1 MEDGTPVSLL
11 YARHFRKPFSKRV
24 WKRVSNELSKT
35 KRNGGAVDRA
45 IWPQAYWALCEAPST
60 CRIDRRA
67 ARERRIVRHH
77 CRHPARTA
85 WRGNQRYNRA
95 AILPERAQGIAVQAP
110 EPTAGAV
117 RAGHQNHFPTTGR
130 ETEVGRAANRRGGI
144 HRRTRKMI
152 MKKRL
157 ILILNGKGGVGKSFF
172 AVHFVQYLKDR
183 GIAHAA
189 FDSDNENSTLKRFHP
204 EVGFIDPDH
213 LSEIDQMVEALQ
225 DHSVVVVDCRAAS
238 TRIFLNHFEDT
249 NLVSLLGSLD
259 AGLTIASPV
268 NHELDSIHQI
278 QKLVSGIK
286 GKTDFLVIRN
296 EVHGE

>member
-1 MEDGTPVSLL
+1 
-11 YARHFRKPFSKRV
+11 
-24 WKRVSNELSKT
+24 
-35 KRNGGAVDRA
+35 
-45 IWPQAYWALCEAPST
+45 
-60 CRIDRRA
+60 
-67 ARERRIVRHH
+67 
-77 CRHPARTA
+77 
-85 WRGNQRYNRA
+85 
-95 AILPERAQGIAVQAP
+95 
-110 EPTAGAV
+110 
-117 RAGHQNHFPTTGR
+117 
-130 ETEVGRAANRRGGI
+130 
-144 HRRTRKMI
+144 MI

-238 TRIFLNHFEDT
+238 TRIFLNYFEDT

-296 EVHGE
+296 EVHGEGFELFDKSKLRQKLMNEVGAKEIVVTKMYKWLVEGLQRSKLTPTTARNHEDFHIIDRQRLVMWQRRFYEQLDSVKELLLPEGAAHEKASRANAS